1 MIFVRGGITVDFRR
15 ADVPRGLQPQVPGE
29 NNSSRCTGMKIQNRN
44 SNALRGMLSLAAGTL
59 IAFLLLLAPLGTHA
73 QSYSGSVRGT
83 VTDPGGGAVP
93 GATIILRNVGNN
105 ATVEATTSED
115 GVYSFGS
122 VDVGVYEVTVKA
134 ASFKEFVAKNVEVH
148 VSTPAEVNVKLTLG
162 ASNEIMT
169 VEASDVQ
176 VQTTTADVG
185 AVIEGTQI
193 RELPLNGRNF
203 MSLTQLQPGVS
214 ANNQFNSKD
223 KGLQGGSDFSVNG
236 NPSTNN
242 LFLLDGVNNND
253 VGSNRTIL
261 IYPSVDSI
269 AEFKMLTNSYG
280 PEYGQASGAIISITT
295 RSGENQFH
303 GGLFYEGRNDA
314 LNANSFTSNLQ
325 DAAKSPLRRN
335 DWGYFVGGPIKK
347 DKLFFWFN
355 EEWNRDNRAQ
365 LVTQCVPTAA
375 ERGGDFS
382 ADVTAALNSLNSFP
396 TPLTDTSTPTIA
408 SVASSATTCNA
419 PAPVAFTNS
428 TPGTGNHF
436 TATSNIPVG
445 FQSPTNPFG
454 IANPDA
460 VGQLFAAYY
469 PLPNQ
474 ATVGTSDINFAQNQ
488 VRKAPWREENV
499 RIDYN
504 INKANRVTF
513 RYTQDAWSIPAP
525 NNGFGWGDDNFAT
538 YQGGWS
544 QPSRSVLGR
553 LTSQISNTL
562 VNDFEFGYSH
572 NAIIITP
579 GGSDSTLSQQFDAA
593 LPPVWPASGKT
604 AGGIPTVWGGL
615 QNYGNFASIW
625 AIVGYANHMN
635 LFTYQDN
642 LTKISGNHT
651 WRFGGLYD
659 NNTKVE
665 NQFGGADR
673 SGLSL
678 SNNPGWGQTISTG
691 NALAN
696 VLLPGTGTPLP
707 FTDPT
712 CNAGSGATLAV
723 GCPQQFRSISETNV
737 NPVDHGHWHDIEFY
751 VGDTWK
757 IRPRLTLTYGL
768 RWSLLREPYDDNN
781 QFASFNL
788 ADYNPAGA
796 PGDACNG
803 VVVVPGTTFCQQAA
817 ATTGLPLSN
826 GTPGVNRSLVNQNWH
841 NIAPRVGIAW
851 DVFGDGKTALRVGGG
866 QFYQRER
873 VSPQVGLSDTSPF
886 AITAGNI
893 NRPLDSAPDLAS
905 SGASTSPSGGRSARG
920 VTPNAWQWNLSVER
934 ELWRDTALQVGY
946 VGNASIHQLSTY
958 DINQVNQD
966 NFVIGAFLPGGAA
979 TSQPFTTGP
988 AGPVGGVC
996 PPGGVFS
1003 AGGCTYVTPSINTLR
1018 PAGNFG
1024 AINFFSRDGHSSYHS
1039 LQVLFR
1045 TKFSK
1050 VSTLQAAYTW
1060 SHTIANIEED
1070 AANGGASQGSFTDI
1084 QNLSL
1089 DRGNATI
1096 NRPNIFVLN
1105 EVFFLPRL
1113 ENKGLFVRETLGGW
1127 EFNTIFTAENG
1138 NSITVYQNGLGTA
1151 GALVDP
1157 TASPLNCSFNGN
1169 EFPCGVNALTGTGY
1183 GNNLRPNIVPG
1194 TSCNSATSGNQIFN
1208 PNAFTLIGYSI
1219 GAVGNEPLGYCEG
1232 PHYVNADMEL
1242 SKNWK
1247 FKERFNLRFSMDFFN
1262 AFNHANFDPT
1272 FIQGTGANNGSGTFY
1287 NGGGVYCGSANA
1299 QGLFQPCGT
1308 SNNVISTYGTV
1319 NPGIGGANKGF
1330 GTASQTLPA
1339 RELQYGL
1346 KLTF

>member
-1 MIFVRGGITVDFRR
+1 
-15 ADVPRGLQPQVPGE
+15 
-29 NNSSRCTGMKIQNRN
+29 MKIQNRN
-44 SNALRGMLSLAAGTL
+44 SNVLRGMLSLAAGTL
-59 IAFLLLLAPLGTHA
+59 IALLLLLAPLGTHA
-73 QSYSGSVRGT
+73 QSYFGSVRGT
-83 VTDPGGGAVP
+83 VTDPGGAAIA
-93 GATIILRNVGNN
+93 GATVTLRNVGNN
-105 ATVEATTSED
+105 ATLEATTSEE
-115 GVYSFGS
+115 GVYSFGT
-122 VDVGVYEVTVKA
+122 VDVGVYEVRVRAT
-134 ASFKEFVAKNVEVH
+134 SFKEFVAKNVEVH

-162 ASNEIMT
+162 AANEVMT

-314 LNANSFTSNLQ
+314 LNANSFTNNLQ
-325 DAAKSPLRRN
+325 NGPKSPLRRN

-382 ADVTAALNSLNSFP
+382 ADVAAAIASLNSGGAA
-396 TPLTDTSTPTIA
+396 TDH
-408 SVASSATTCNA
+408 TTCNA
-419 PAPVAFTNS
+419 PPPATFTNA
-428 TPGTGNHF
+428 GTTANPNF
-436 TATSNIPVG
+436 VATSGIPTL
-445 FQSPTNPFG
+445 FQAAGNPFA

-474 ATVGTSDINFAQNQ
+474 ATVGTSDVNFAQNQ
-488 VRKAPWREENV
+488 IRQAPWREENV

-544 QPSRSVLGR
+544 QPSKSILGR

-579 GGSDSTLSQQFDAA
+579 GGSDPTLSQQFDAA
-593 LPPVWPASGKT
+593 MPPVWPASGKT

-615 QNYGNFASIW
+615 QNYGNFSSIW

-665 NQFGGADR
+665 NQFGGSDR
-673 SGLSL
+673 AGLSL

-707 FTDPT
+707 FTDPS
-712 CNAGSGATLAV
+712 CNASSGGAVAV

-803 VVVVPGTTFCQQAA
+803 VVVVPGTSFCQQAA
-817 ATTGLPLSN
+817 STTGLPLSN

-873 VSPQVGLSDTSPF
+873 VSPQVGLSNTAPF

-893 NRPLDSAPDLAS
+893 NRPLDSAPSLAD
-905 SGASTSPSGGRSARG
+905 SGASTSPSNGRSPRG

-934 ELWRDTALQVGY
+934 ELWHDTALQVGY

-966 NFVIGAFLPGGAA
+966 NFVLGAFLPGGAA
-979 TSQPFTTGP
+979 TSNFTTGS
-988 AGPVGGVC
+988 AAPVGGVC
-996 PPGGVFS
+996 QPGGVFDAPNQPANS
-1003 AGGCTYVTPSINTLR
+1003 CTFTTPSINTIR

-1024 AINFFSRDGHSSYHS
+1024 AINFFSRDGHSSYHA

-1084 QNLSL
+1084 QNLAL

-1113 ENKGLFVRETLGGW
+1113 ENHGLFVRSTLGGW

-1138 NSITVYQNGLGTA
+1138 NSITVYQNGLSSPPIST
-1151 GALVDP
+1151 LNNPTNVDP
-1157 TASPLNCSFNGN
+1157 TANPLNCSSNGTV
-1169 EFPCGVNALTGTGY
+1169 FPCSAQALTGTGY

-1194 TSCNSATSGNQIFN
+1194 TSCNSGTSGNQIFN

-1219 GAVGNEPLGYCEG
+1219 GAVGNEPRGYCEG
-1232 PHYVNADMEL
+1232 PHYVNADLEL

-1272 FIQGTGANNGSGTFY
+1272 FIQGTGANNGSGAFY
-1287 NGGGVYCGSANA
+1287 NGGGVYCGANS
-1299 QGLFQPCGT
+1299 GTPTNPIYQPCGT
-1308 SNNVISTYGTV
+1308 SNNVISAYGTV